1 MQTVIVSVV
10 LLLVVGGAVRYI
22 YKSKK
27 QGVKCIGCPSG
38 GCGAD
43 TVCSAG
49 CAGCSCSEK

>member
-27 QGVKCIGCPSG
+27 QGVKCIGCPHGGKCSG
-38 GCGAD
+38 N
-43 TVCSAG
+43 
-49 CAGCSCSEK
+49 CAACNAVQE